1 MVVNGD
7 RSYRCR
13 YEATLK
19 MCVASVA
26 SGITPEVWLV
36 PWGWLANMYIQ
47 FVLNLGQWSM
57 SGLITINQYK
67 SGECH
72 HCPAIIYN
80 VLFWMYPSSSMVW
93 FPWFPLGHWA
103 RILFRGQWSQEST
116 SHFPWSTGAT
126 CPDMFQLTGAICP
139 LACSNYC
146 NWVQWV

>member
-7 RSYRCR
+7 RYYRCR

-26 SGITPEVWLV
+26 SGITPEVWIV
-36 PWGWLANMYIQ
+36 PWGWLANIYIQ

-80 VLFWMYPSSSMVW
+80 VLFSLYPSSSMVW

-103 RILFRGQWSQEST
+103 RIFQRPMVPRVHVSLST
-116 SHFPWSTGAT
+116 IYGCHVSNKHVPIDRRHLSLG
-126 CPDMFQLTGAICP
+126 MFQL
-139 LACSNYC
+139 L
-146 NWVQWV
+146 